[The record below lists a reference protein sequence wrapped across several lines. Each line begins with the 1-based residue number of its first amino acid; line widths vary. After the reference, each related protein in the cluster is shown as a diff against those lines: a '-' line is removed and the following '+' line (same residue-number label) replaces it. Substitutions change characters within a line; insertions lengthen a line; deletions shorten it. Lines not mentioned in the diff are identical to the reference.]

1 MSFQLLMWGDGFY
14 ILYCK
19 RNQNLCGKKG
29 KKRGRRKRRKGEE
42 KGERKEREKEAGRER
57 RKRGEREGSE
67 EREKEAGRG
76 GRVEPHLFS
85 SIVSITAIP
94 FTMTL
99 SEGVSEQNMLSNSRC
114 IISSLRGRE
123 GGEKRAKIGR
133 ERREKEEKGEEM
145 GT

>member
-1 MSFQLLMWGDGFY
+1 MLKWGDGFY

-19 RNQNLCGKKG
+19 RNQNLCGKKEKREG
-29 KKRGRRKRRKGEE
+29 EGNGEREKKKERGRRGRRKRGE
-42 KGERKEREKEAGRER
+42 GEGT
-57 RKRGEREGSE
+57 
-67 EREKEAGRG
+67 GRG

-99 SEGVSEQNMLSNSRC
+99 SEGVSEQNMLSNRRC

-123 GGEKRAKIGR
+123 GREKGEKIGR
-133 ERREKEEKGEEM
+133 ERRGEEEKGEEM

>member
-1 MSFQLLMWGDGFY
+1 MLMWGDGFY
-14 ILYCK
+14 ILYCN

-57 RKRGEREGSE
+57 RKRGEGEGT
-67 EREKEAGRG
+67 RRG
-76 GRVEPHLFS
+76 GRVEPYLFS

-123 GGEKRAKIGR
+123 GGEKGEKIGR
-133 ERREKEEKGEEM
+133 ERRGKEEKGEEM